1 MIYLYETKYCA
12 FCTKKINKQN
22 NKKKFKPKTERKMFI
37 YQIADKE
44 RTLNQS
50 N

>member
-1 MIYLYETKYCA
+1 M
-12 FCTKKINKQN
+12 KQN
-22 NKKKFKPKTERKMFI
+22 IARSAQKKSTNKITKKKFKPKTERKMFI

>member
-1 MIYLYETKYCA
+1 MKQNIA
-12 FCTKKINKQN
+12 RSAQKKINKQN